1 MTTNNVKPKARAI
14 LSNAVV
20 LLRKQEP
27 GTTARQQTMVNPGLT
42 VCQSHKRTDHHRP
55 FSKLVSPAFP
65 EDAATSAVWQPL
77 VIVAVLKKMNMAVP
91 TSSARRGLH
100 ESTTGW
106 SRPDG
111 VPAYTSSLTEEQDI
125 AARDKNLP
133 ERSGPVHFFLHKL
146 QFHPRHTGRPF
157 LTSSAHT
164 V

>member
-27 GTTARQQTMVNPGLT
+27 GTTARKRTIMSSGLT

-91 TSSARRGLH
+91 TSSARRACTSQPQVGLVR
-100 ESTTGW
+100 TVYQLT
-106 SRPDG
+106 DG
-111 VPAYTSSLTEEQDI
+111 REQDV
-125 AARDKNLP
+125 AARNKDLP
-133 ERSGPVHFFLHKL
+133 DRSESSSFLS
-146 QFHPRHTGRPF
+146 P
-157 LTSSAHT
+157 
-164 V
+164 